1 MVAGPWGRC
10 MSDVSIETA
19 RLPHPALPS
28 ADWADCYAV
37 TTPNHDATALDLARK
52 MFGRSPRWVGL
63 LLSLRNRIVGLF
75 GLKSAELGIAEG
87 ERIGAFPVVSARDD
101 QVVLGF
107 DDSHLNFRIVWHV
120 TAAGSQAWK
129 LAVTTLV
136 DRHNLFGRIY
146 IFVITPFHKLIVRT
160 LLVRMR

>member
-1 MVAGPWGRC
+1 
-10 MSDVSIETA
+10 
-19 RLPHPALPS
+19 
-28 ADWADCYAV
+28 
-37 TTPNHDATALDLARK
+37 

-87 ERIGAFPVVSARDD
+87 QTIGAFPVVSARDD

-107 DDSHLNFRIVWHV
+107 DDSHLNFRIVLDV
-120 TAAGSQAWK
+120 TAAGAQARK
-129 LAVTTLV
+129 IAITTLV
-136 DRHNLFGRIY
+136 ERRNLFGRIY

-160 LLVRMR
+160 LLARMR

>member
-1 MVAGPWGRC
+1 
-10 MSDVSIETA
+10 MSNVSIEPVA
-19 RLPHPALPS
+19 LPHRALPS
-28 ADWADCYAV
+28 ADWADRYAV
-37 TTPNHDATALDLARK
+37 MTRNDDATALDLARK

-87 ERIGAFPVVSARDD
+87 ERIGAFPVVSASDD
-101 QVVLGF
+101 QIVLGF
-107 DDSHLNFRIVWHV
+107 DDSHLNFRIVLDV
-120 TAAGSQAWK
+120 TAAGSQARK

-146 IFVITPFHKLIVRT
+146 IYVITPFHKLIVRT
-160 LLVRMR
+160 LLARMR

>member
-1 MVAGPWGRC
+1 
-10 MSDVSIETA
+10 MSNVSIEHLT
-19 RLPHPALPS
+19 LPHPALPS
-28 ADWADCYAV
+28 ADWGDCYAV
-37 TTPNHDATALDLARK
+37 ITRNHDATALGLARK

-63 LLSLRNRIVGLF
+63 LLSVRNRIVGLF

-87 ERIGAFPVVSARDD
+87 ETIGAFPVVSARDD

-107 DDSHLNFRIVWHV
+107 DDSHLNFRIVLDV
-120 TAAGSQAWK
+120 AAAGSQARK

-136 DRHNLFGRIY
+136 ERHNLFGRVY

-160 LLVRMR
+160 MLARMR